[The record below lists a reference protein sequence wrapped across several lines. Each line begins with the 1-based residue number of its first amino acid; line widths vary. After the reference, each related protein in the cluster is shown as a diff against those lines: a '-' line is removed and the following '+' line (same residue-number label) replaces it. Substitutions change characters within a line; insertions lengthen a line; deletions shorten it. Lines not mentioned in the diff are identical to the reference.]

1 MNHSKTKLVLDIV
14 MGTVIPVLILSNL
27 NEPFGMVGVYIIAS
41 LVPITWVLID
51 LFFIAKRFNF
61 ITSYVGASAIISGL
75 LTFWFVDGVRFAF
88 KDSVGYMLTVAVFGG
103 SIIAGRPIMYYFFA
117 QALHPGSARRETLL
131 KELFEE
137 SKVSRAVL
145 NGTMLMLVVNVL
157 AGITNVLLNLR
168 IVVADFGTTLF
179 NQQVALVNAVTRI
192 ALGIP
197 GFLGLA
203 LAIVL
208 IRRAISNYLPEDGD
222 GGGDLWD
229 LLELRE
235 TLIVSPSE
243 RR

>member
-1 MNHSKTKLVLDIV
+1 
-14 MGTVIPVLILSNL
+14 
-27 NEPFGMVGVYIIAS
+27 
-41 LVPITWVLID
+41 
-51 LFFIAKRFNF
+51 
-61 ITSYVGASAIISGL
+61 
-75 LTFWFVDGVRFAF
+75 
-88 KDSVGYMLTVAVFGG
+88 
-103 SIIAGRPIMYYFFA
+103 
-117 QALHPGSARRETLL
+117 
-131 KELFEE
+131 
-137 SKVSRAVL
+137 
-145 NGTMLMLVVNVL
+145 
-157 AGITNVLLNLR
+157 ITNVLLNLR